1 MKLVMLM
8 TTLVEKGFTVAQA
21 WQTAGAPGVTIIQMH
36 GLYRLQQQ
44 VTHGAV
50 ELPRMIISMA
60 AAMAAIIDNAQAEG
74 IMFLALVPPE
84 IVDHLIAAAN
94 AELGDLSEAGH
105 GVLCVIDV
113 ERAIGVRNHAD
124 GTRYD

>member
-8 TTLVEKGFTVAQA
+8 TALVEKGFTVAEA
-21 WQTAGAPGVTIIQMH
+21 WQAAGAPGVTIIQMH

-50 ELPRMIISMA
+50 ELPRMVVSMA

-74 IMFLALVPPE
+74 IMFLSLVPPE
-84 IVDHLIAAAN
+84 IVDSLIAAAS
-94 AELGDLSEAGH
+94 AELGDLTEPGH

-113 ERAIGVRNHAD
+113 ERAIGVRNHANNAS
-124 GTRYD
+124 